1 MNYVLVLPEAIICM
15 AALMLLL
22 LRMLKGERFAGYLA
36 MGALISALFFTVG
49 LFGVSTTLFSGFF
62 VVDPLAVAFKLL
74 FIAIALLVAICSLG
88 PVQRWGYQSVYYS
101 LVLFTTL
108 GMMVTAS
115 SGDLVT
121 LYIGFEL
128 TAIASYPLVAFT
140 KRKVPSESSMK
151 YFMFGA
157 FFSAIT
163 LFGISLVYGATGS
176 TSIAG
181 ALTIKDHS
189 LALLATFFLI
199 GGFGFKTAIVPFH
212 MWLAD
217 THSGAPTPI
226 SAFLSGGIINVAFVA
241 LLRVLVVAMP
251 ALHAEWGLVLA
262 VLSILTMTVGNVVA
276 LAQRHIKRMLAYSTI
291 AQAGYII
298 MGLAVAFNLGDL
310 AELGIAATLL
320 HLAVHL
326 FMKGGA
332 FIAVGAVSQEIG
344 YDIKDYAGLGRRAP
358 VTAVF
363 MLVFLLSLA
372 GVVPTAGFV
381 SKILLL
387 VAAVKSGSLGIIL
400 AVSLVLNSV
409 ISFVYYGRLAR
420 YMYFMKPEDDSRVK
434 EDIRYLIPMAM
445 AVIVILVMGLYPP
458 PVVDLAMDVAGS
470 LL

>member
-1 MNYVLVLPEAIICM
+1 
-15 AALMLLL
+15 
-22 LRMLKGERFAGYLA
+22 
-36 MGALISALFFTVG
+36 
-49 LFGVSTTLFSGFF
+49 
-62 VVDPLAVAFKLL
+62 
-74 FIAIALLVAICSLG
+74 
-88 PVQRWGYQSVYYS
+88 
-101 LVLFTTL
+101 
-108 GMMVTAS
+108 
-115 SGDLVT
+115 
-121 LYIGFEL
+121 
-128 TAIASYPLVAFT
+128 
-140 KRKVPSESSMK
+140 
-151 YFMFGA
+151 
-157 FFSAIT
+157 
-163 LFGISLVYGATGS
+163 
-176 TSIAG
+176 
-181 ALTIKDHS
+181 
-189 LALLATFFLI
+189 
-199 GGFGFKTAIVPFH
+199 
-212 MWLAD
+212 
-217 THSGAPTPI
+217 
-226 SAFLSGGIINVAFVA
+226 
-241 LLRVLVVAMP
+241 
-251 ALHAEWGLVLA
+251 
-262 VLSILTMTVGNVVA
+262 VVA